1 MVDSIPHDHPSVE
14 SVRATL
20 QRAGRMNHPKLVLPD
35 DANTELFP
43 ESVVHF
49 VLSGQQYH
57 ARIERNFDEVP
68 EIRSV
73 RDNSRLVREREG
85 ENRLHEWFEANDLGY
100 GRSVHIDVIEPD
112 HLYGVRLP
120 GDRMIYT
127 DIPKP
132 NSSLTD
138 IARDLEG

>member
-1 MVDSIPHDHPSVE
+1 
-14 SVRATL
+14 
-20 QRAGRMNHPKLVLPD
+20 MNHPKLVLPD